1 MKTSSELYV
10 NYVRK
15 TPGDAETE
23 QHLFE
28 VRRN

>member
-1 MKTSSELYV
+1 METSELYV
-10 NYVRK
+10 NDVRK